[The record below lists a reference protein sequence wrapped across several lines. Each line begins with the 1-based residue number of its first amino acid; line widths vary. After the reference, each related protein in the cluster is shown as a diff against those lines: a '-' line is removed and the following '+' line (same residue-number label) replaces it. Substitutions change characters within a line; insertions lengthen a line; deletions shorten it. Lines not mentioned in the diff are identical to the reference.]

1 MKRYEILFRIKDAD
15 SVLIK
20 VEAKSEYLAVAKATN
35 QGVVLSGR
43 LRDLYIVDVEVR
55 KIDWHKPY

>member
-55 KIDWHKPY
+55 KID